1 MAYWSSMIL
10 GLAYSLLNR
19 NNLKNPNK
27 TKQTLDKEKKI
38 KGGGGE
44 KKETETRNVLCAAAL
59 DL

>member
-38 KGGGGE
+38 KGGGGGE
-44 KKETETRNVLCAAAL
+44 ERN
-59 DL
+59 

>member
-38 KGGGGE
+38 KGGGE